1 MKRIAIF
8 CSERCDLAELLLNNC
23 PNAVLFTDEDAAFE
37 PDEFD
42 AACILGGNRAAPWV
56 LPAALRIK
64 IERMREQGKPVFAEF
79 VSSIGQIYNDG
90 PIRSTHHRLLVCD
103 GDFCALRVGDVLDDH
118 YNERIPYYFMPAST
132 RVILRYFDYIC
143 GHDHADM
150 TPEQMSGGAFG
161 LGMPDEHTLLCAFRL
176 CNFRRARLAPRDFW
190 ERVLS
195 GIVAFVAGEAVE
207 LTFDAPVCTHVRNA
221 SVRCAADVRSA
232 VEKGLSW
239 FSRADMLKK
248 EGKDGVREGFSHHVS
263 ARDGVQLRAHQVRAD
278 CTGEVGGAFLMDA
291 ICTGSEKSRAI
302 YQNTADYCFDLMQ
315 VKAGTHRGML
325 RWTEVAWEVCYQDDV
340 ARAILGTLL
349 AENFGGGATHFADAC
364 LALDYLVETTGEDG
378 LRPFRTDICDMTEAR
393 MAQLKEAGVGV
404 PSAHYNAYYHA
415 ALLLAA
421 RAGGA
426 VRYAKVAERGLTSL
440 MALYPETRRET
451 SETEEMCRLVLPLAL
466 LYERTGKAEHYAWL
480 CRVVGDLERVQ
491 HTSGAFAEWDTGYRA
506 ACARN
511 DRGECALLANNGDP
525 VADLLYSNNWLPLGF
540 AYAYFATG
548 EQRFYDKW
556 CEIAAFMV
564 RAQLH
569 SDDELLDGAWTRA
582 MDLDRMESYGVPHD
596 VGWAPCCI
604 ESGWTVGE
612 ILMGLQFMQIAE
624 KKWNQI

>member
-1 MKRIAIF
+1 MRRIAIF
-8 CSERCDLAELLLNNC
+8 CSERSDLAGLLLHNC
-23 PNAVLFTDEDAAFE
+23 AGAVLFTDEDVEFS

-42 AACILGGNRAAPWV
+42 AACLLGGNRATPWV
-56 LPAALRIK
+56 LHAALRIK
-64 IERMREQGKPVFAEF
+64 IEQMREQGKPVFAEF
-79 VSSIGQIYNDG
+79 VASLGQIYCDN
-90 PIRSTHHRLLVCD
+90 PIPSTHHRLMVSD
-103 GDFCALRVGDVLDDH
+103 KDFCALERGDILDDH
-118 YNERIPYYFMPAST
+118 CNERIPYYFMPAAT
-132 RVILRYFDYIC
+132 HVILRYFDYIC

-150 TPEQMSGGAFG
+150 SEEQMASGAFA
-161 LGMPDEHTLLCAFRL
+161 LGMPDDHTMICAFRL

-190 ERVLS
+190 EKLLH
-195 GIVAFVAGEAVE
+195 GIVAFLTGEPMTLHFPAP
-207 LTFDAPVCTHVRNA
+207 LCWHRTDACVT
-221 SVRCAADVRSA
+221 SSADVREA
-232 VEKGLSW
+232 VQKGLSW
-239 FSRADMLKK
+239 FSRAQILKNN
-248 EGKDGVREGFSHHVS
+248 GADGVKEGFSHHVR
-263 ARDGVQLRAHQVRAD
+263 AKDGVQLRADTVRAD

-291 ICTGSEKSRAI
+291 ICTGNAGSRAI
-302 YQNTADYCFDLMQ
+302 YENTANYCFDFMQ
-315 VKAGTHRGML
+315 VKEGKHRGML
-325 RWTEVAWEVCYQDDV
+325 RWTETAWEVCYQDDV

-349 AENFGGGATHFADAC
+349 AENFGGGAKHFDDAC
-364 LALDYLVETTGEDG
+364 VALDYLVETTGEDG
-378 LRPFRTDICDMTEAR
+378 LRPFRTDICDMNEAR
-393 MAQLKEAGVGV
+393 FAQLKQAGVGV

-426 VRYAKVAERGLTSL
+426 ARYAEVAERGLTSL
-440 MALYPETRRET
+440 MALYPDTRRET

-466 LYERTGKAEHYAWL
+466 LYERTGMREHYGWL
-480 CRVVGDLERVQ
+480 CRVVDDLARVQ
-491 HTSGAFAEWDTGYRA
+491 HPSGGFAEWDTGYRA

-582 MDLDRMESYGVPHD
+582 MDMNRLESYGVPHD

-612 ILMGLQFMQIAE
+612 ILMGLQFMHVAE
-624 KKWNQI
+624 KKWNRI